1 MSHWLHLT
9 QNWRFLCCHGIK
21 AVTQELSRSNI
32 GRLCRK
38 RVSQHI
44 PTFTNTDVLVR
55 RPITASV
62 FGQDVWTRPTRA
74 FTRQNRISTGFSQNM
89 IHFSRCS
96 SSIWSH
102 KAGRLRTHFTAL
114 SIPFYHHVAAS
125 VYLLDTTELISGRS
139 RRPAAFSWVTQVRHC
154 RDAAMCHRV
163 DLREGIPSRPHLI
176 NFPSQGCFLWFPAQ
190 TWIAEAFSHELQ
202 HKLDHLKTYPP
213 WPHRPIGMQYAA

>member
-32 GRLCRK
+32 GRVCRK
-38 RVSQHI
+38 RVSHHI

-55 RPITASV
+55 RSITASV
-62 FGQDVWTRPTRA
+62 FGQDVWTRATQA
-74 FTRQNRISTGFSQNM
+74 FTRRNIIFYQLRQNM

-125 VYLLDTTELISGRS
+125 VYLLDTTELFFFLFLFFGSS
-139 RRPAAFSWVTQVRHC
+139 RRPAAAFSPSNPGETLPR
-154 RDAAMCHRV
+154 RCHV
-163 DLREGIPSRPHLI
+163 PSR
-176 NFPSQGCFLWFPAQ
+176 QPAWRHTKQ
-190 TWIAEAFSHELQ
+190 TSSH
-202 HKLDHLKTYPP
+202 
-213 WPHRPIGMQYAA
+213 